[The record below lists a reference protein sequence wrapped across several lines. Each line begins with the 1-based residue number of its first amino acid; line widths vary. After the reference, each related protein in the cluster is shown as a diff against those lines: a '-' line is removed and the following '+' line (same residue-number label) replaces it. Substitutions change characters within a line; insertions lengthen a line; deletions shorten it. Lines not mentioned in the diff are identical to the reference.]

1 MKRNILEYNF
11 PEDLKTMSEDELEL
25 LAYSV
30 RDFLI
35 DKVSQTGGHLASNL
49 GVVELTIAIHK
60 VFDSPSDKIIWDVGH
75 QSYVHKI
82 LTGRAV
88 YFDNLRQFRGLSG
101 FPKGKESPH
110 DVYDTG
116 HSSTSV
122 SAAAGMAS
130 AREINGEKYEVVAVI
145 GDGSLTGGM
154 AYEALNNIGASKS
167 KVIVILN
174 DNGMSISKNI
184 GGISTHLGTLRTSKG
199 YLSAKKFIKDNI
211 GSRGSLGNAVAHGL
225 AGFKNDIKYTILKKG
240 GVLFEELG
248 FTYFGPIDGHN
259 ISELIDVMNRAKSL
273 NEPVLIHVITKKGKG
288 YKNAE
293 NDPGKFHGIG
303 PFDPE
308 TGELKKKSRQLTYSQ
323 IMGNHLTEL
332 AESHHEI
339 AAITAAMGDA
349 TGLGPFAQKYPERFF
364 DVGIAEQHAVS
375 FAAGLAKCGIR
386 PVCAIYSSFLQRA
399 YDQIMEDVCMQN
411 LPVIFAIDRAG
422 VVGSD
427 GETHHGIYDLSYLL
441 TVPELTVL
449 TPCDGKSLEKAM
461 DYALS
466 LNGPSAIRYP
476 RGDAQEYENFS
487 EGVKNI
493 RVKSGKDLDI
503 WACGNMYRFGLQL
516 TEILKKK
523 GIDAG
528 LVCVEVIKPLDL
540 EPYEKNSP
548 LLITLEDNDVY
559 SGFGVH
565 LAAQLSGE
573 NTEVISFG
581 WPDKFI
587 EQGNFDELAG
597 QYGLKPEQIAERIC
611 DHIEG
616 KA

>member
-199 YLSAKKFIKDNI
+199 YLSAKKFI
-211 GSRGSLGNAVAHGL
+211 
-225 AGFKNDIKYTILKKG
+225 
-240 GVLFEELG
+240 
-248 FTYFGPIDGHN
+248 
-259 ISELIDVMNRAKSL
+259 
-273 NEPVLIHVITKKGKG
+273 
-288 YKNAE
+288 
-293 NDPGKFHGIG
+293 
-303 PFDPE
+303 
-308 TGELKKKSRQLTYSQ
+308 
-323 IMGNHLTEL
+323 
-332 AESHHEI
+332 
-339 AAITAAMGDA
+339 
-349 TGLGPFAQKYPERFF
+349 
-364 DVGIAEQHAVS
+364 
-375 FAAGLAKCGIR
+375 
-386 PVCAIYSSFLQRA
+386 
-399 YDQIMEDVCMQN
+399 
-411 LPVIFAIDRAG
+411 
-422 VVGSD
+422 
-427 GETHHGIYDLSYLL
+427 
-441 TVPELTVL
+441 
-449 TPCDGKSLEKAM
+449 
-461 DYALS
+461 
-466 LNGPSAIRYP
+466 
-476 RGDAQEYENFS
+476 
-487 EGVKNI
+487 
-493 RVKSGKDLDI
+493 
-503 WACGNMYRFGLQL
+503 
-516 TEILKKK
+516 
-523 GIDAG
+523 
-528 LVCVEVIKPLDL
+528 
-540 EPYEKNSP
+540 
-548 LLITLEDNDVY
+548 
-559 SGFGVH
+559 
-565 LAAQLSGE
+565 
-573 NTEVISFG
+573 
-581 WPDKFI
+581 
-587 EQGNFDELAG
+587 G
-597 QYGLKPEQIAERIC
+597 QYRKPRQSWKRSC
-611 DHIEG
+611 PWSCRL
-616 KA
+616 